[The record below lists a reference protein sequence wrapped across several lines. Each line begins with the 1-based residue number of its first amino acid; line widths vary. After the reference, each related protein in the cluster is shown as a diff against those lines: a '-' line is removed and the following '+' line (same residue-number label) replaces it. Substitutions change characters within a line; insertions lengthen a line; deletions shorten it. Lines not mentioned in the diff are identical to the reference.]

1 MDFTA
6 GNEGRVDYWNIQH
19 GFIFYILTIVAVA
32 IFAWGIWR
40 RFQLWQALG
49 KPEIRW
55 DNAGARIKRLLR
67 DGLLQARLFADPY
80 PGIMHA
86 LLFFGFLALFLGT
99 ALVAVNYYLARPL
112 DLAYLR
118 GPFYLWFSLVLE
130 IFGLSALLGV
140 ILLAWRRFVQKPDR
154 LAYRERPD
162 TTWEEG
168 FVLALIGLIII
179 TGFLVEAL
187 RIHVTRAP
195 WEHWSF
201 VGYGLAQLFAG
212 LSAEGGKSWHRFF
225 WWLHAVLS
233 LGFIAYIPY
242 SRLIHII
249 TAPANQYLS
258 SLKPAGHLEPIADF
272 ENAETFGV
280 GALEEFTWKQIFDAD
295 SCTRCGRCQDGCPA
309 YLSGKPLSPK
319 KLIQDLRDFWL
330 TRAQATVAAREKGA
344 AEAPAADKALA
355 GEVIDLHELWACTN
369 CMYCME
375 HCPVFIEHVPKII
388 DLRRFKVLTEADFA
402 AELQLTCRNLE
413 NNSNPWGV
421 GAHLR
426 GEWAAELNIP
436 TMAENPAA
444 EYLFYVGC
452 AGSFDDRGKKVS
464 VALAKIMRTA
474 GVSFAILGAEEGC
487 CGDSALRAGNEYLY
501 QSLAQ
506 ANIETMN
513 GHGVKKI
520 ITACPHGYNTI
531 KKEYPAFGG
540 NYEVYHHTEILAR
553 LLAEGRIN
561 LRKNIPGLFT
571 YHDSCFLGRYNN
583 IYDAPRRL
591 LAAIP
596 QARTVEMGRNRARS
610 FCCGAG
616 GGRMWMEEDQGE
628 RINDLRTDEAIAA
641 GATGIVVACPFC
653 LTMMTDGIKDR
664 GKEETMA
671 AGDIAELIWQAMDQ
685 ET

>member
-1 MDFTA
+1 MEFTV
-6 GNEGRVDYWNIQH
+6 GNEGRVDYWNIQY
-19 GFIFYILTIVAVA
+19 GFIFYLLAIVALT
-32 IFAWGIWR
+32 IFAWGLWQ
-40 RFQLWQALG
+40 RFRLWQALG
-49 KPEIRW
+49 KPEMRW
-55 DNAGARIKRLLR
+55 DEAAARIKRVLR
-67 DGLLQARLFADPY
+67 DGLLQARLFRDPY
-80 PGIMHA
+80 PGIMHG
-86 LLFFGFLALFLGT
+86 LIFFGFLVLFVGT
-99 ALVAVNYYLARPL
+99 ALVAVNYYVARPL

-118 GPFYLWFSLVLE
+118 GGFYLWFSLVLE
-130 IFGLSALLGV
+130 VFGLAALLGV
-140 ILLAWRRFVQKPDR
+140 ILLAWRRFVQKPER
-154 LAYRERPD
+154 LAYREKPD

-168 FVLALIGLIII
+168 FILALIGLIIV

-187 RIHVTRAP
+187 RIHVTQAP

-212 LSAEGGKSWHRFF
+212 VTEEGGKTLHRLF
-225 WWLHAVLS
+225 WWIHAVMS

-272 ENAETFGV
+272 ENAESFGV
-280 GALEEFTWKQIFDAD
+280 GTLEEFTWKQIFDAD

-319 KLIQDLRDFWL
+319 KLIQDLRAFWL
-330 TRAQATVAAREKGA
+330 ERSRLALAAREKGEEA
-344 AEAPAADKALA
+344 APAEKTLA

-388 DLRRFKVLTEADFA
+388 DMRRFKVLTEADFA
-402 AELQLTCRNLE
+402 PELQLTCRNLE

-426 GEWAAELNIP
+426 AEWAAELNIP
-436 TMAENPAA
+436 TLAENPAA
-444 EYLFYVGC
+444 QYLFYVGC

-464 VALAKIMRTA
+464 VAMAGIMRAA
-474 GVSFAILGAEEGC
+474 GVDFAILGVEEGC

-506 ANIETMN
+506 TNIEVLN
-513 GHGVKKI
+513 GYGVKKI

-540 NYEVYHHTEILAR
+540 HYEVYHHTEILAG
-553 LLAEGRIN
+553 LLKEGRIA
-561 LRKNIPGLFT
+561 LKKNVPGVFT
-571 YHDSCFLGRYNN
+571 YHDSCFLGRYND
-583 IYDAPRRL
+583 IYDKPRQL

-596 QARTVEMGRNRARS
+596 GAETVEMARNGNRS

-628 RINDLRTDEAIAA
+628 RINDLRTDEAIAV

-664 GKEETMA
+664 QREETMA
-671 AGDIAELIWQAMDQ
+671 ARDIAELVWEAMDL